1 VDYRIS
7 HFKSCFTI
15 NKKKI
20 GETNPCFIVAEAGVS
35 HFGDIKKAFQ
45 LVDAAVKAGADSV
58 KFQHFNTA
66 QMISSTNREWIDRMK
81 SRQLPIS
88 AFREIKDY
96 CTDKGITFFATA
108 HDMLSLKEL
117 MGLDLPCIKIGSGEL
132 QNPEFYRAAASF
144 KKPVIASTGMFM
156 REDVVQIVEALAA
169 GGCTEAALMHCVT
182 SYPVAPGDANLKM
195 ISTLKGMFTGP
206 VGYSDHTATPD
217 IAASSVLLGA
227 HLIEKHITLEKNIP
241 NAQDWKVAC
250 TPPELVEFV
259 ASVRRLEAAR
269 GDGEFRLTAGEQKSR
284 EWARKSIV
292 ASTDI
297 GRGEAITREKILFK
311 RPGTGIAPSE
321 VNNVIGRKAK
331 ERIEQDAII
340 TWGQLT

>member
-35 HFGDIKKAFQ
+35 HFGDIHKAFQ
-45 LVDAAVKAGADSV
+45 LVDAAAHAGTDAI
-58 KFQHFNTA
+58 KFQYFSTA
-66 QMISSTNREWIDRMK
+66 DLISSKNKEWTERMK
-81 SRQLPIS
+81 TKELSLS
-88 AFREIKDY
+88 SFSEIKSY
-96 CTDKGITFFATA
+96 CTEKDITFFATA
-108 HDMLSLKEL
+108 HDARSLEEL
-117 MGLDLPCIKIGSGEL
+117 MSLDLPCIKIGSGEL
-132 QNPEFYRAAASF
+132 QNPEFYSMAASF
-144 KKPVIASTGMFM
+144 NKPVLASTGMFL
-156 REDVVQIVEALAA
+156 REDVVQILEALAA

-195 ISTLKGMFTGP
+195 ISTLKGTFPGP

-259 ASVRRLEAAR
+259 ASVRRLEAAL